1 MPYQLLEL
9 SSVAAW
15 EIECDEEK
23 KKGVNLR
30 NK

>member
-9 SSVAAW
+9 SLAATW
-15 EIECDEEK
+15 EIDCDKEK

-30 NK
+30 NM